1 MTCIHQLH
9 LINQGVHWCEL
20 QKECY
25 PDCDKC
31 QDREEPP
38 ESVIEITDW
47 LTRGISQKKFDKERA
62 KAIRKAEKWYSK
74 HSNLYY
80 KGFRTQVHY
89 SYKDR
94 VYYGKIDNIS
104 DLVMYECDV
113 LKDAKKEFHNAVN
126 DYIKFKNK
134 SNRRSL

>member
-1 MTCIHQLH
+1 MICKHQMH

-47 LTRGISQKKFDKERA
+47 LTRGISQKKLDKERA
-62 KAIRKAEKWYSK
+62 KAIRKYAQSQ
-74 HSNLYY
+74 SSS
-80 KGFRTQVHY
+80 R
-89 SYKDR
+89 
-94 VYYGKIDNIS
+94 
-104 DLVMYECDV
+104 
-113 LKDAKKEFHNAVN
+113 
-126 DYIKFKNK
+126 
-134 SNRRSL
+134 NRE